1 MRWTAVKSVK
11 LQVKS
16 LDSKVEEHTHQLD
29 SLNMSI
35 FDIERNTSA
44 QLELEHKD
52 VVSLAVSETLYRSLK
67 KAKIHSYIAS
77 LQGKVA
83 SLQDDNL
90 NVSSSLASLS
100 VRCSNEITA
109 LLTNLTDIHEKI
121 KVVEAVQS
129 RLEGGEEE
137 NLVQNKQT
145 MLHQQSSER
154 RLSKDA
160 NVEGNGDMKD
170 LERTEHEG
178 EEDKSE
184 KS

>member
-1 MRWTAVKSVK
+1 MTF
-11 LQVKS
+11 QVKS

-35 FDIERNTSA
+35 FEIERNTSA
-44 QLELEHKD
+44 HLELEHKD
-52 VVSLAVSETLYRSLK
+52 VVSLAVSETLYRSFWELTF
-67 KAKIHSYIAS
+67 ILSYIAS

-109 LLTNLTDIHEKI
+109 LLTNLTDMHKKI
-121 KVVEAVQS
+121 KAVEAVQS
-129 RLEGGEEE
+129 RLDGGEEE
-137 NLVQNKQT
+137 SLVHNKQT
-145 MLHQQSSER
+145 MLHQKSNER
-154 RLSKDA
+154 RPFKDA

-170 LERTEHEG
+170 LVRTEHEG
-178 EEDKSE
+178 GEDESE